1 MANRYQLGVD
11 VGATRVH
18 AATARHTASGNERL
32 EPCSLSRKGDDMTAS
47 MRVSPEGALEFGDIA
62 SAWADEQP
70 EALVGELRRRIGTGT
85 PFLVGGRRVL
95 AEEAYARLVAWVV
108 DAVSETEGLPP
119 DGVVVTHPVHWG
131 AHRRESVR
139 QALEAYCRVPVD
151 VTPEAEAAA
160 WGAIDQA
167 EAGEVW
173 ALCDLGRTSLD
184 TAVVRRHEDGWA
196 VLPEAFGTAP
206 VGGIDVDDA
215 VVAWLLT
222 DRATAPGPART
233 ASAELR
239 LACVAAKEALSTD
252 TDAVVTTQLEPGA
265 STVRLTR
272 DEFESMIRT
281 FVDQTVGALRRT
293 MTDGGVTAEDL
304 SGVVLSG
311 GSARIPLVTEHLS
324 TALGVPILA
333 EPDPAVVIAMGAARR
348 ALRQS
353 TGDLAAEPSPGA
365 TRDEP
370 LRPEEQL
377 AELIPFIPP
386 ERARLATYAWR
397 LVVASLIVVC
407 AVYLAWAFTSDS
419 TGVFGVGLH
428 AESVVELPRGG

>member
-1 MANRYQLGVD
+1 MANSYHLGVD
-11 VGATRVH
+11 VGASRVH

-32 EPCSLSRKGDDMTAS
+32 EACSLSSRGDDMAAS
-47 MRVSPEGALEFGDIA
+47 MWVSPEGDLEFGAIA
-62 SAWADEQP
+62 SAWAGEQP
-70 EALVGELRRRIGTGT
+70 EALVGGLRRRIGTGT
-85 PFLVGGRRVL
+85 PFFVAGHRVL

-108 DAVSETEGLPP
+108 DAVTETEGMPP
-119 DGVVVTHPVHWG
+119 EGVVVTHPVHWG
-131 AHRRESVR
+131 AHRREGVR
-139 QALEAYCRVPVD
+139 RALEAYCRIPVEL
-151 VTPEAEAAA
+151 TPEAEAAA

-167 EAGEVW
+167 QAGELW
-173 ALCDLGRTSLD
+173 ALFDLGRTSLD
-184 TAVVRRHEDGWA
+184 TAVVRRQEDGWT

-215 VVAWLLT
+215 MVDSLLP
-222 DRATAPGPART
+222 DRPTARRPSRT
-233 ASAELR
+233 PSAELR
-239 LACVAAKEALSTD
+239 SACVAAKVALSTD
-252 TDAVVTTQLEPGA
+252 TDAVVATQLEPGP

-281 FVDQTVGALRRT
+281 LLDQSVGALRQT

-304 SGVVLSG
+304 SGVVLAG

-324 TALGVPILA
+324 TALGVPILT

-353 TGDLAAEPSPGA
+353 TSDLAAELGPGA

-370 LRPEEQL
+370 LRPDEQV
-377 AELIPFIPP
+377 AVLIPFIPP

-419 TGVFGVGLH
+419 AGVFGVGLH
-428 AESVVELPRGG
+428 AESVVERPRGG